1 MTKNIWIF
9 VRLQWVLVYWIVWIE
24 DIHVSCQKGEE
35 KICRLAKDLV
45 KVGNDFSKIYGIPV
59 VNKRISV
66 TPIAMLVACS
76 GGNPV
81 EYALTLERCAQKLG
95 VDFIGGY

>member
-1 MTKNIWIF
+1 MSK
-9 VRLQWVLVYWIVWIE
+9 V
-24 DIHVSCQKGEE
+24 EE

-76 GGNPV
+76 GEIQLN
-81 EYALTLERCAQKLG
+81 TH
-95 VDFIGGY
+95 